1 MGARKSGIK
10 SSDTGVRPADAFPPW
25 TGSAPLAA
33 RMRPRT
39 LEEFVGQEHILGEG
53 KLLRRAIQADRLGSI
68 ILAGPPGSGKTTL
81 ARVIAGVTRS
91 EFETLNAVFAGVK
104 DIREVVARARA
115 RQSDGFLGQKTGTI
129 LFVDEVH
136 RFNKAQQDALLPH
149 VEDGTLTFVGATTEN
164 PYFEVIKA
172 LVSRSR
178 IFELKAL
185 RPEDLLAVMKGALQD
200 AERGYGGRT
209 VVVTSEAMEH
219 LARMAHGDA
228 RNALNALE
236 LAVETTPCSGDGGIR
251 VDLRVAEESIQR
263 RALLYDK
270 DGDAHYDTISAF
282 IKSLRGSDPDAA
294 LYWMARMIAAGEDP
308 RFIARRLVIF
318 ASEDVG
324 LADPLA
330 LTVATAAAHAVDY
343 VGLPECQYN
352 LSQAVL
358 HLALAPK
365 SNSAGA
371 YFKALQAVEAAQADE
386 VPDHLKDPTR
396 DRKGLGHGT
405 GYRYP
410 HAFREHW
417 VAQQYLPETLQGMVL
432 YEAGNQGVEPE
443 RASHLRRWRER
454 QLDAMERLKRTA
466 PERER
471 AEKQRD
477 RLRKE
482 YGDAAVELRDQVL
495 SLVGLDRVRSAL
507 VIGRPRLV
515 AWGAIESNPLIK
527 IYAAYTEMVEA
538 KEERAAMARDRI
550 DRVLRVLVVDHGGLP
565 VAARSVDAVLG
576 WRVFGRSDAKPA
588 LASEL
593 FRVLAEDGELALAER
608 EEDRR
613 GLEGLLERAG
623 FEDLELRMKGKALL
637 VWARRPGRSSQP
649 ARDPT

>member
-1 MGARKSGIK
+1 MGAKKISIK
-10 SSDTGVRPADAFPPW
+10 PSESSSPPHDAFLPW
-25 TGSAPLAA
+25 TRSAPLAA

-53 KLLRRAIQADRLGSI
+53 KLLRRAIQADQLGSI

-81 ARVIAGVTRS
+81 ARVIAGVTLA

-104 DIREVVARARA
+104 DIREVVARARD
-115 RQSDGFLGQKTGTI
+115 RLTDGFLGQKIKTI

-149 VEDGTLTFVGATTEN
+149 VENGTLTFVGATTEN

-178 IFELKAL
+178 VFELKAL
-185 RPEDLLAVMKGALQD
+185 TSDNLVAVIRAALEDN
-200 AERGYGGRT
+200 ERGYGERD
-209 VVVTSEAMEH
+209 VELQPEAMEH
-219 LARMAHGDA
+219 LARMAQGDA

-236 LAVETTPCSGDGGIR
+236 LAVETTTEAEDGRIGIN
-251 VDLRVAEESIQR
+251 LQVAEESIQR

-324 LADPLA
+324 LADPPALA
-330 LTVATAAAHAVDY
+330 VATAAAQAVDY

-365 SNSAGA
+365 SNSTSG
-371 YFKALQAVEAAQADE
+371 YFAALKAVEAAHADE
-386 VPDHLKDPTR
+386 VPLHLKDPTR
-396 DRKGLGHGT
+396 DRKGLGHGA

-417 VAQQYLPETLQGMVL
+417 VAQQYLPGTLQGTVF
-432 YEAGNQGVEPE
+432 YEPGNQGF
-443 RASHLRRWRER
+443 
-454 QLDAMERLKRTA
+454 
-466 PERER
+466 ERER
-471 AEKQRD
+471 ASQLLEWRGRQRD
-477 RLRKE
+477 VLERLEESAPGGPPAASQKGRLRKA
-482 YGDAAVELRDQVL
+482 YGDGAIELRDQIL
-495 SLVGLDRVRSAL
+495 SLVGLDRLRSAL
-507 VIGRPRLV
+507 VIGRPHLV

-538 KEERAAMARDRI
+538 KKERAEMARERI
-550 DRVLRVLVVDHGGLP
+550 DRMLRVLVVEHGELP
-565 VAARSVDAVLG
+565 MGERSVDAVLG
-576 WRVFGRSDAKPA
+576 WRVFGRSEAKPS
-588 LASEL
+588 LAAEL
-593 FRVLAEDGELALAER
+593 FRVLSGAGELALAER

-613 GLEGLLERAG
+613 GLEELLERAG
-623 FEDLELRMKGKALL
+623 FQDVELRTKGKALL
-637 VWARRPGRSSQP
+637 VWAKKPDG
-649 ARDPT
+649 AN